1 MDLVAMLDVLE
12 HISESSVALQEV
24 KRVIK
29 QDVLFLMTVP
39 AFQFLHSPRD
49 KSHNHVKRYCK
60 KDLCV
65 LLNENGFKVLR
76 CSYFNTWLFP
86 IEAAVRLVEKVI
98 GKEISAPS
106 EGSPCVNK
114 ILFEI
119 LIRKRKSLQ
128 IMTSHVD

>member
-12 HISESSVALQEV
+12 HISESSAALQEV

-29 QDVLFLMTVP
+29 QEVLFLMTVP
-39 AFQFLHSPRD
+39 AFQFLYSPRD

-86 IEAAVRLVEKVI
+86 YL
-98 GKEISAPS
+98 
-106 EGSPCVNK
+106 
-114 ILFEI
+114 
-119 LIRKRKSLQ
+119 
-128 IMTSHVD
+128 